1 MKKTLALALVL
12 AGSSAFGSTAR
23 MKALQSPAHIQDVN
37 TVFTRPSDMMYLPEA
52 MAIDFGM
59 ADTTAP
65 IVPAV
70 GDAAQGGMV
79 KAMGEARVGF
89 FVGVVDQ
96 ARTGSYL
103 GVENPFSVAYGAK
116 AGDINWAVVFNYASS
131 DKKVTT
137 DPDDDQKQSYMGLTG
152 SAVMGDITFGANLG
166 LADTAQGVGGT
177 TTGNGSFKYSRAPL
191 SVFGQYAM
199 GDWTAYGT
207 YEMATTKDDATG
219 TEVKTDTTNLT
230 IGAVNSMKKEGADF
244 FYGVAYAMGTSKV
257 GTTKTDTSRLPVLIG
272 IEADAASWLTL
283 RGSVKQNV
291 LLGSDKTTETDS
303 APHDTTVAAGAGLKF
318 NKAVLDFTLTAAGS
332 GNLNAAI
339 GGNAGLTYLF

>member
-1 MKKTLALALVL
+1 MKKTLAIALVL
-12 AGSSAFGSTAR
+12 AGSSAFGSIAR
-23 MKALQSPAHIQDVN
+23 MTALQSPAHVQDVI
-37 TVFTRPSDMMYLPEA
+37 TVFNRPSDMMYLPEA
-52 MAIDFGM
+52 MAIDFGYNG
-59 ADTTAP
+59 AT
-65 IVPAV
+65 PAV
-70 GDAAQGGMV
+70 GDKAEGGMI
-79 KAMGEARVGF
+79 KAMGDARLGF

-96 ARTGSYL
+96 SRTGTYL
-103 GVENPFSVAYGAK
+103 GVENPFSIAYGAK

-137 DPDDDQKQSYMGLTG
+137 ATTDDQKQSYMGLTG

-166 LADTAQGVGGT
+166 LADTAQGTGT
-177 TTGNGSFKYSRAPL
+177 NEASKYSRAPL

-199 GDWTAYGT
+199 GDWTAHGT
-207 YEMATTKDDATG
+207 YAMATTKNDASG
-219 TEVKTDTTNLT
+219 TDVKTDTTNLT
-230 IGAVNSMKKEGADF
+230 IGAINSMKKEGADF
-244 FYGVAYAMGTSKV
+244 FYGVAYTMGTTKV
-257 GTTKTDTSRLPVLIG
+257 GTGKTDTSRLPVLIG

-318 NKAVLDFTLTAAGS
+318 NKAVLDFTLTAGGT
-332 GNLNAAI
+332 GNLNASI